1 MSSSS
6 PAYWEP
12 GHALECAVRC
22 WSTFKAVCAG
32 MCEDLGAGAD
42 PIGGVTLTWVRT
54 PIYETILVLTGSR
67 LFTVRMLLM
76 SSSGC

>member
-1 MSSSS
+1 
-6 PAYWEP
+6 
-12 GHALECAVRC
+12 
-22 WSTFKAVCAG
+22 